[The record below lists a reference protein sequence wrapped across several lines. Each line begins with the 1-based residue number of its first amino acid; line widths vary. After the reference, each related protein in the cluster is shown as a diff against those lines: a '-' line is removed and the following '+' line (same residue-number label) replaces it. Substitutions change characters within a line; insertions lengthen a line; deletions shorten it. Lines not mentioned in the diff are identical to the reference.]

1 MADLPIVVTN
11 SGPLIALATIE
22 KLDLLGSLFG
32 TVLVPDAVFQEVT
45 WLGKERP
52 GAAELSQAQ
61 WVQRV
66 ILEVK
71 PDSLLLEDLGIG
83 EAEAISLAVQKQ
95 AALLLLDDRR
105 ARRIAEIAYH
115 LRVKGV
121 AGLLVTAKRKG
132 LLDTVRPLLERLRTN
147 GYFLSQAVIDRA
159 VKEAGEG

>member
-1 MADLPIVVTN
+1 MAELPIVVTN

-22 KLDLLGSLFG
+22 KIDLLGSLYG

-66 ILEVK
+66 KLDVK

-83 EAEAISLAVQKQ
+83 EAEAISLAVQQK

-115 LRVKGV
+115 LHVKGV
-121 AGLLVTAKRKG
+121 AGILVAAKRKG
-132 LLDTVRPLLERLRTN
+132 LLNSVRPLLEPLRTN

-159 VKEAGEG
+159 AKEAGEG